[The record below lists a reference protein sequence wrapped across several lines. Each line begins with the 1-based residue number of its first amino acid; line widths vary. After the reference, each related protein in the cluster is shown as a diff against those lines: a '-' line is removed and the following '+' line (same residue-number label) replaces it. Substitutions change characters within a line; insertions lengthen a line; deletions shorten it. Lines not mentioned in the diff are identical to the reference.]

1 MVVITDTVM
10 TEDKNLNVTPPEYAN
25 SAQPHIP
32 LRKPAATE
40 AELHELIRDR
50 WSPRA
55 FSDQA
60 VPAPAIRSFLE
71 AARWAPS
78 SMNAQPWSFIVAG
91 RVSEPEAHERVL
103 ATLAP
108 ANAAWARRAP
118 LLVIAVARLNHAN
131 GAPNRH
137 ALYDTGQA
145 VAQLTMQAT
154 ADGLSVHQMGG
165 FSVAAATERFRIPD
179 GYEPVAVLAIGYRDD
194 PGVLAPELRE
204 RELAPRSRKPLREF
218 VHAGEWNRPLDEG
231 APAFPI
237 V

>member
-1 MVVITDTVM
+1 M
-10 TEDKNLNVTPPEYAN
+10 NVTRPEYAN
-25 SAQPHIP
+25 SAEPHVA
-32 LRKPAATE
+32 LSKPAA
-40 AELHELIRDR
+40 ADAPLHELIRDR

-55 FSDQA
+55 FSDIP
-60 VPAPAIRSFLE
+60 VPAPVIRSLLE

-78 SMNAQPWSFIVAG
+78 SMNAQPWSFVVAG
-91 RVSEPEAHERVL
+91 RVSEPQAHERVV

-108 ANAAWARRAP
+108 ANAVWARRAP
-118 LLVIAVARLNHAN
+118 LLVIAVARLTHPN

-165 FSVAAATERFRIPD
+165 FSVAAATELFRIPD

-204 RELAPRSRKPLREF
+204 REIAPRSRKPLREF
-218 VHAGEWNRPLDEG
+218 VHAGEWNRPWDEG
-231 APAFPI
+231 APACPI